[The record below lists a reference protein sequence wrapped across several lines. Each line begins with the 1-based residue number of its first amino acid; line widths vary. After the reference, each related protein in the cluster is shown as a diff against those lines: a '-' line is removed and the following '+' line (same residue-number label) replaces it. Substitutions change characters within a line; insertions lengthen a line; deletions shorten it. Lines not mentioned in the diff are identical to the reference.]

1 MTRLFITLQLPW
13 DALCLARALPEARV
27 ATFGGPRI
35 RRAFADAGLAEPLLV
50 PADAE
55 LMTSRLL
62 ADDSVG
68 AAIAAEPSRLICFK
82 PMARL
87 ERRAAELGAS
97 LALAPAAVAQAIENK
112 IALPGI
118 AEAAGVLIPPTMK
131 ASAQTSWDEL
141 TAALGPDLVVQLARS
156 FAGRGTWPV
165 TSADELDALRP
176 TIGRKPLRV
185 TRRIDGLPG
194 TAGAIVDAAGRV
206 RATAAMVQV
215 TGDRRLTG
223 SELGACGVDF
233 TWRVGPDPSDAVHAV
248 ATALGPVL
256 ADRGY
261 RGHFGLD
268 FVFDGDELLLIE
280 VNARLTAS
288 FGLYS
293 TLQPALL
300 EAHLTALRDEPI
312 EPGRLPPLEAGQLIR
327 LHTGPDPV
335 APPSGPGLQP
345 SPKALAQHGD
355 RLARLPVD
363 GVVVD
368 EEGQLGVRPLHLT

>member
-268 FVFDGDELLLIE
+268 FVFDGTDVWLIE
-280 VNARLTAS
+280 INARLTAS
-288 FGLYS
+288 FALYS
-293 TLQPALL
+293 SLVPSFVRAHLSALDGALL
-300 EAHLTALRDEPI
+300 D
-312 EPGRLPPLEAGQLIR
+312 PGLWPPVEAGHLLKFNREDHPVTPEPEAGWWTNPQ
-327 LHTGPDPV
+327 HEV
-335 APPSGPGLQP
+335 APAG
-345 SPKALAQHGD
+345 
-355 RLARLPVD
+355 RLARKVVN

-368 EEGQLGVRPLHLT
+368 AEGAVVAL

>member
-1 MTRLFITLQLPW
+1 VRPFVAFHEPW
-13 DALCLARALPEARV
+13 DALALARLLGAPV
-27 ATFGGPRI
+27 ATFGSEPV
-35 RRAFADAGLAEPLLV
+35 RRAFADAGLDPILV
-50 PADAE
+50 PAPAE
-55 LMTSRLL
+55 LTTRALL
-62 ADDSVG
+62 EEPRVAEAV
-68 AAIAAEPSRLICFK
+68 AAEPSLLLCFK
-82 PMARL
+82 PSARL
-87 ERRAAELGAS
+87 EARAAQLGAR
-97 LALAPAAVAQAIENK
+97 LALAPARLAQGLENK
-112 IALPGI
+112 LALAGLA
-118 AEAAGVLIPPTMK
+118 AEADVAIPAQLSGVPARL
-131 ASAQTSWDEL
+131 SWDEV
-141 TAALGPDLVVQLARS
+141 TSRLGPDLVVQPPRG
-156 FAGRGTWPV
+156 FAGRKTWRV
-165 TSADELDALRP
+165 RDEAGWSAIAAEL
-176 TIGRKPLRV
+176 GRRTARV
-185 TRRIDGLPG
+185 AAWADGRPG
-194 TAGAIVDAAGRV
+194 TVNAVVDRDGRV
-206 RATAAMVQV
+206 LVTAPIVQV
-215 TGDRRLTG
+215 TGDPRLTPYRLG
-223 SELGACGVDF
+223 SCGNDF
-233 TWRVGPDPSDAVHAV
+233 TWRPLPHPGDRAEEA
-248 ATALGPVL
+248 AERMGLVL
-256 ADRGY
+256 ASRGY